1 MKIKLAAVLSA
12 LVLLTGCGLG
22 GSDQAIKDLEKA
34 CEVVNAREPYDEK
47 YLSKALPFFASAARA
62 DIKYLPLAHAAQM
75 AQISVVG
82 AKDGP
87 LTEIFK
93 SMTMILA
100 YCEQ

>member
-1 MKIKLAAVLSA
+1 MKLKLVAVLSV
-12 LVLLTGCGLG
+12 LFLLTGCSLSG
-22 GSDQAIKDLEKA
+22 GNQAKKDLVKA
-34 CEVVNAREPYDEK
+34 CEVVNARKPYDEK

-62 DIKYLPLAHAAQM
+62 DIDYLPLAQAAQM